1 MIRMNLRIS
10 IILILAITAFRLVML
25 RYDTTNL
32 FVDEAQYWMWSQ
44 HLAFGYYSKP
54 PMIAWVIHFFTWLG
68 GSQEIFWVRV
78 GSPIL
83 HMITALILIPTAMRL
98 TGSRLAGAWAG
109 IAYATLP
116 GVALS
121 SIFMSTDTVLFPFLA
136 LTLLC
141 YSYLIVRRSIGLALL
156 MGVCIGFGTLSK
168 YAMLYFAATAIL
180 SAIFLPKARIAL
192 RDTALAVVAAV
203 LVIAP
208 NIWWNIANGGAT
220 LKHTSDNADWHGL
233 NFHIDDAAA
242 FFGSQFGVIGPVLFG
257 AMVMVFYRLLRG
269 KASTTEKHLFILSW
283 PIVLVIVVQALISH
297 AYANWAAT
305 AYAAGVILAV
315 FYLLQAK
322 PRLLT
327 TSLVINGITS
337 IIFPFLAVYSHQIT
351 LPNGTPVLNRYL
363 GRADLSWQIAT
374 AAGRAGTPIIVA
386 DNRDILADLFY
397 TLRDEPFTIRA
408 RSNGDFPKNYYEQE
422 YPLTSASGDETVIYV
437 TENNSVTCHGA
448 VVDPVADLSP
458 KTGYYSDRKIKAYVL
473 PASCLTNRLT

>member
-1 MIRMNLRIS
+1 MIRMTLRTS
-10 IILILAITAFRLVML
+10 IVLILAITVFRLVML
-25 RYDTTNL
+25 RYDTTDL

-54 PMIAWVIHFFTWLG
+54 PMIAWVIHLFTWLG
-68 GSQEIFWVRV
+68 GSQDIFWVRAA
-78 GSPIL
+78 SPLL
-83 HMITALILIPTAMRL
+83 HMATALLLIPAAMRL
-98 TGSRLAGAWAG
+98 TGSRQTGAWAG
-109 IAYATLP
+109 ISYATLP

-141 YSYLIVRRSIGLALL
+141 YSYLIERRSVGFALL
-156 MGVCIGFGTLSK
+156 MGVAIGCGTLSK

-192 RDTALAVVAAV
+192 RDTALAAFSAA

-208 NIWWNIANGGAT
+208 NIWWNAANGGAT
-220 LKHTSDNADWHGL
+220 LKHTSANADWHGL
-233 NFHIDDAAA
+233 NFNIQDAVEFLGA
-242 FFGSQFGVIGPVLFG
+242 QFGVIGPVLFG
-257 AMVMVFYRLLRG
+257 AMIVVFYRLVRG

-283 PIVLVIVVQALISH
+283 PIVLAIVFQALMSH

-305 AYAAGVILAV
+305 AYAAGVILAA
-315 FYLLQAK
+315 FYLLQAV

-327 TSLVINGITS
+327 TSLIINGITS
-337 IIFPFLAVYSHQIT
+337 IIFPFLAVYSQQIT
-351 LPNGTPVLNRYL
+351 LPSGKPVLARYL
-363 GRADLSWQIAT
+363 GRSDLSWNIAT
-374 AAGRAGTPIIVA
+374 AAGRAGTAIIVA

-408 RSNGDFPKNYYEQE
+408 RSNGDFPNNYYEQE
-422 YPLTSASGDETVIYV
+422 YPLTSASGDETVLYV
-437 TENNSVTCHGA
+437 TEGNVSCHGTM
-448 VVDPVADLSP
+448 VDPVQDLTST
-458 KTGYYSDRKIKAYVL
+458 TGYLAGRKIKAYVL